1 MASPSGLVAVA
12 RLDFAEVLRS
22 RWLVFC
28 FGVYALVAGVFT
40 VVGLREST
48 VIGFTGMG
56 HVLLSFIHVLLL
68 ILPLLALTATAQAIG
83 RARDDGA
90 LELLLAQPISRT
102 SYFGAIAVVR
112 YLVLLVPLV
121 VLVGVMAAATAVV
134 FGQDIPWSFVART
147 LVLSATLLWAFVG
160 LGLLVAAFV
169 RDPAKATVWA
179 LLLWALGVAL
189 LDFGLI
195 ALMLAWHLNVRVV
208 FLLAALNPVES
219 ARVALLS
226 AVEPDLAVLGPVG
239 FFLSTR
245 VGPRALFAIGA
256 AWPAVLG
263 SVVFALALRRFR
275 RADVI

>member
-1 MASPSGLVAVA
+1 MARRSSLVAVA

-40 VVGLREST
+40 IVGLREST
-48 VIGFTGMG
+48 VLGFTGMSR
-56 HVLLSFIHVLLL
+56 VLLSFIHVLLL
-68 ILPLLALTATAQAIG
+68 VLPLLALTATAQAIG

-102 SYFGAIAVVR
+102 AYFGAVAIVR
-112 YLVLLVPLV
+112 YLALLVPLII
-121 VLVGVMAAATAVV
+121 LLGVMAAATGLV
-134 FGQDIPWSFVART
+134 FGEDIPWGFVART

-189 LDFGLI
+189 LDFALI
-195 ALMLAWHLNVRVV
+195 ALMLAWRLNAPAV

-226 AVEPDLAVLGPVG
+226 TAQPDLGVLGPVG
-239 FFLSTR
+239 FYLSTR
-245 VGPRALFAIGA
+245 VGPRALFGIGV

-263 SVVFALALRRFR
+263 SAVFAIALRRFR